1 MWKNFH
7 RIFVFLRFDIK
18 NKNNVHVIDIIIK
31 VINNN
36 IRNEEMCQM
45 IFNVMPK
52 WKGQLVVEDEECQ
65 EVLSDIQLK
74 QFTIKAI

>member
-1 MWKNFH
+1 MWKNFY